1 MAPQDEGNSY
11 KKRDRNGVWESSST
25 ERAAGIVKASR
36 DYAARGHVGVCGREA
51 LPRARMRWGE
61 MKSKGQ
67 AAFYPTR
74 QNSKGETCGGCAPR
88 RAREWRGRRQYSGCV
103 LAKQGKM
110 KGQPS
115 PERAWVPEY
124 RSFGGTPYGRP
135 LLTHLGST
143 SLSFGGRIRKAQ
155 EHSPQFSTQ
164 PSPSLPDLP
173 LGRRG
178 ALTEDPLGPSPNKF
192 L

>member
-36 DYAARGHVGVCGREA
+36 DYAAHSYVGVCGREA

-74 QNSKGETCGGCAPR
+74 QNSKGETCGGCTPSVFTGTKWPPEG
-88 RAREWRGRRQYSGCV
+88 RENGGVEDSI
-103 LAKQGKM
+103 QGA
-110 KGQPS
+110 S
-115 PERAWVPEY
+115 
-124 RSFGGTPYGRP
+124 
-135 LLTHLGST
+135 
-143 SLSFGGRIRKAQ
+143 
-155 EHSPQFSTQ
+155 
-164 PSPSLPDLP
+164 
-173 LGRRG
+173 
-178 ALTEDPLGPSPNKF
+178 
-192 L
+192 